1 MYECRISRKR
11 FLYTKRLSFTEL
23 TAKTQK
29 LNQAIH
35 INMQRKKKLLDFSYQ
50 LIQKDG
56 KYAVALQE
64 ITGTSISA
72 PTRVAKLALND
83 MMEGII

>member
-1 MYECRISRKR
+1 MG
-11 FLYTKRLSFTEL
+11 LYALKLPFTEL
-23 TAKTQK
+23 NAKTQK

-35 INMQRKKKLLDFSYQ
+35 INMQRKKKLLDLSYQ
-50 LIQKDG
+50 LVQKDG

-64 ITGTSISA
+64 ITGTSIAA